1 MKEADVFGLFG
12 RKKQPIEP
20 VEVIEEPTERRASE
34 RSDTYADA
42 VALSDKGR
50 FLKKGIALDLSANG
64 SRLRFE
70 NGDSLNDG
78 MVVSIARYGIKRR
91 ARTRWRT
98 RTDIGVEFLD
108 EVE

>member
-1 MKEADVFGLFG
+1 MFGLFG
-12 RKKQPIEP
+12 RKKETIDLSDVVDKPK
-20 VEVIEEPTERRASE
+20 ERRASE
-34 RSDTYADA
+34 RRDIYADA
-42 VALSDKGR
+42 VASSEKGR

-70 NGDSLNDG
+70 NNDSVADG
-78 MVVSIARYGIKRR
+78 MVISIARYGIKRR

-98 RTDIGVEFLD
+98 RTDVGIEFLD

>member
-1 MKEADVFGLFG
+1 MFGLFRRNKG
-12 RKKQPIEP
+12 QGDTVEVATEP
-20 VEVIEEPTERRASE
+20 VERRASE
-34 RSDTYADA
+34 RRDTYADA
-42 VALSDKGR
+42 VALSNTGH

-70 NGDSLNDG
+70 NGDNLNNG
-78 MVVSIARYGIKRR
+78 LVVSIARYGIKRR
-91 ARTRWRT
+91 ARLRWRT

>member
-1 MKEADVFGLFG
+1 MFGLFG
-12 RKKQPIEP
+12 RNNKSEELEDVAEAP
-20 VEVIEEPTERRASE
+20 VDRRASE

-42 VALSDKGR
+42 VALTPKGR

-64 SRLRFE
+64 TRLRFE

-91 ARTRWRT
+91 ARMRWRT
-98 RTDIGVEFLD
+98 RTDVGVEFLD
-108 EVE
+108 EAE